1 MGANKSVKGLLLEL
15 KMWDSRVKFV
25 ILIRVPTKPGVPIC
39 AKAGMANVLSIA
51 TLGVSPRSFS
61 VRVPGIWFLPMPPEG
76 DLSHCTQLSLIH
88 ISEPTRPY

>member
-76 DLSHCTQLSLIH
+76 DLSHCTQN
-88 ISEPTRPY
+88 TRHFH